1 VTSRLGSRDREGVGL
16 RVVDGGTMKLRWN
29 KSLEKTIFRHAPT
42 TTINLIFY
50 HTIINSKSKLTLLR
64 EVDSS

>member
-1 VTSRLGSRDREGVGL
+1 M
-16 RVVDGGTMKLRWN
+16 DGGTMKLRWN